1 MYGLITQ
8 LKISYS
14 LHWVNKFCKILI
26 LNRWNE
32 RILLLTVV
40 NIRFELYYYFFL
52 FLMSGWVVHTGTMQ
66 VYSLQ
71 SHFKLMKRV
80 HSTCILF
87 QPVLQGL
94 DFHDRFH
101 VSLFV
106 FSLKGAEVDSCPR
119 LFLSKYYKRGWF
131 SYFLFVFIGFRSS

>member
-14 LHWVNKFCKILI
+14 LHLVNKFCKILI

-52 FLMSGWVVHTGTMQ
+52 FLMSGWVVHTGTM
-66 VYSLQ
+66 
-71 SHFKLMKRV
+71 
-80 HSTCILF
+80 
-87 QPVLQGL
+87 
-94 DFHDRFH
+94 
-101 VSLFV
+101 
-106 FSLKGAEVDSCPR
+106 
-119 LFLSKYYKRGWF
+119 
-131 SYFLFVFIGFRSS
+131 